1 MVTTAADLDKLRRER
16 SDAIERAAKIVESAS
31 VAGRRLTVEEET
43 AVTAFLDR
51 AAEILDRI
59 RKVEAEGQ
67 SNELGHSG

>member
-51 AAEILDRI
+51 AAEILDR
-59 RKVEAEGQ
+59 R
-67 SNELGHSG
+67 ELTRPLRRFI